1 MRAIFPLPAR
11 PGRNEMERQYGDLL
25 NLQVKAGE
33 ILSWGHELVTFKLA
47 EHECRYTPDFRSVVE
62 TGVYS
67 FDSYGASHREAGCK
81 VVLDELK
88 GHKAGKKE
96 GRWRPGEKRT
106 VKVAMKM
113 FPEYEWRVV
122 VGRPTK
128 NGYVFDVIPA
138 AEALGRKKR

>member
-1 MRAIFPLPAR
+1 
-11 PGRNEMERQYGDLL
+11 MERQYGDLL

-33 ILSWGHELVTFKLA
+33 ILSWGHEVVTLKLA

-62 TGVYS
+62 TPTYS
-67 FDSYGASHREAGCK
+67 YDGFGEAKREEGCK

-88 GHKAGKKE
+88 GYKSGEKA

-106 VKVAMKM
+106 VKMAMAA

-128 NGYVFDVIPA
+128 GGYVFEVMPA